1 MSLAASVTQAAPLYN
16 LGLVIIAVALFI
28 KLFSTP
34 IRDRRV
40 YLTPWKIIFVA
51 VLIFIVEEV
60 ITVLRMADIIH
71 IPIHIYGFF
80 ELAIV
85 CTFIYMLL
93 LQKEHLK
100 KQKLK

>member
-1 MSLAASVTQAAPLYN
+1 MSLGLSLAEAAPLYN

-40 YLTPWKIIFVA
+40 YLTPWKIIFFA
-51 VLIFIVEEV
+51 VLVFIVEEG
-60 ITVLRMADIIH
+60 ITVLRMANIIT

-93 LQKEHLK
+93 LQKEHMK
-100 KQKLK
+100 KK